1 MSYSPYEPPRHDHGY
16 GHGYG
21 STYVPLGWKTNA
33 SAIGIIGMVI
43 LQPIQSALSL
53 AFGEVLKNPSPDNL
67 GVILLNGL
75 VSLLQLAVMVATY
88 VFFLMWMH
96 QAAKN
101 VRAFNQPALT
111 ITPGWA
117 VGWWFIPFASLW
129 MPFAAMREIF
139 KASDPKSVGPSA
151 QHSWMMSPSPPTLG
165 LWWGAY
171 LLNSFL
177 GAAAVL
183 VSMDF
188 SKPAPVMHGP
198 GALTWV
204 AHAMLAVAGI
214 SIVGI
219 LRTIAKRQ
227 EEAWAIVSSSPPSTN
242 VDPPAQG
249 ASAVAPMNPYVPA
262 GSSDNP
268 YLNPRS

>member
-1 MSYSPYEPPRHDHGY
+1 MSYSPYQPPRHDHGY
-16 GHGYG
+16 GPGYG

-33 SAIGIIGMVI
+33 SAIGIIAMVI

-53 AFGEVLKNPSPDNL
+53 AFGDVLRNPTPDNI

-75 VSLLQLAVMVATY
+75 VSLVQLAVTVATY
-88 VFFLMWMH
+88 VFFLMWMNH
-96 QAAKN
+96 AAKN

-129 MPFAAMREIF
+129 MPFVAMREIF

-151 QHSWMMSPSPPTLG
+151 QHSWMMSPVPATLG
-165 LWWGAY
+165 LWWGSY

-177 GAAAVL
+177 GAGAVL
-183 VSMDF
+183 AVMDF
-188 SKPAPVMHGP
+188 SGRAPVMRGP

-204 AHAMLAVAGI
+204 AHAVLAVAGI
-214 SIVGI
+214 LIVNI

-227 EEAWAIVSSSPPSTN
+227 EEAWAIVSSSPQSPN
-242 VDPPAQG
+242 VDPPQG
-249 ASAVAPMNPYVPA
+249 SSSVAPMNPYVP
-262 GSSDNP
+262 STSDNP
-268 YLNPRS
+268 YLNPPSS

>member
-1 MSYSPYEPPRHDHGY
+1 MSYSPYEPPRHDHGF

-21 STYVPLGWKTNA
+21 ATYVPLGWKTNA

-43 LQPIQSALSL
+43 FQFVQSGLAL
-53 AFGEVLKNPSPDNL
+53 AFGDALKNPSPDNL
-67 GVILLNGL
+67 GVIALNGL
-75 VSLLQLAVMVATY
+75 VSLAQLAFTVATY

-129 MPFAAMREIF
+129 MPFVAMREIY

-151 QHSWMMSPSPPTLG
+151 QHSWMMSPVPPTFG

-177 GAAAVL
+177 GAGAVL
-183 VSMDF
+183 ASMDF
-188 SKPAPVMHGP
+188 TKGAPVMHGP
-198 GALTWV
+198 NALTWISHV
-204 AHAMLAVAGI
+204 ILAVAGVL
-214 SIVGI
+214 IVGI
-219 LRTIAKRQ
+219 LRTTAKRQ
-227 EEAWAIVSSSPPSTN
+227 EEAWPLVSSSPPSTN
-242 VDPPAQG
+242 VDPPAPG
-249 ASAVAPMNPYVPA
+249 PGSVAPMNPYVPA